1 MLAGN
6 SNTNSMNE
14 NSDAVMQTMK
24 HNILRRLTCDLGKL
38 PAAATQRDWLDAAL
52 LVLRDTISAQ
62 WLADASVAA
71 SVKRVNY
78 LSLEFLIGRILRD
91 ALQNTGLLQSMQS
104 AFGEL
109 GLDLDLTA
117 ALEPDAA
124 LGNGGLGRLAAC
136 FMDSMSTLDIP
147 AFGYGIRYR
156 HGLFKQSIS
165 GGQQQEAPEDW
176 LELGNA
182 WELRRGDLNYTVC
195 FGGHVEIRGEKR
207 IWHPGENL
215 RAIAYDV
222 AIPGWKTKRIN
233 TLRIWHATAPVPFDL
248 EKFNFG
254 DHVGALSAEARG
266 DVINRVLYPADS
278 NPAGHEL
285 RLRQQYFFVSASVQD
300 IIHRHLLL
308 HPSVKTLHETA
319 AMQLNDTH
327 PAIAIAELMRILM
340 DVYDVPFEEALGITQ
355 RTCSYTNH
363 TLLPEALE
371 TWPVAL
377 FEHLLPRHLQIIFDL
392 NARVIDDAHEKKLTD
407 FGFLASISLIDESNG
422 RKVRMGQLAF
432 VGSHKIN
439 GVSALHSGLMAETVF
454 KSLNTLYEGKIINKT
469 NGVTPRRWVQ
479 LINPRLASLVEDVI
493 GGGFRDDAELISA
506 FDASATD
513 RQVQSKFAVI
523 KHENKVILSALI
535 KDRVG
540 VKVDPGAIFDVQIKR
555 IHEYKRQQMAIL
567 ETVALYL
574 AMKSSP
580 NGKWVP
586 RVKIFAGKA
595 AASYWEA
602 KTTIRLI
609 NDVAHLV
616 NADPQTRDFLKV
628 VFVPNYNVSLA
639 EVIVPAADISE
650 QISTAGMEASGT
662 GNMKLA
668 MNGAITVGTYDGAN
682 VEISEKVGL
691 DNIFIFGLSAKQV
704 IEQRTSGYHPQDI
717 IAKSSHLKSALDAIG
732 GGLFSPGEPHRYA
745 DFVHRISHSDWFMV
759 AADFASYSEAL
770 SRAEALWEKPDA
782 WNKVAIHNTAR
793 TGWFSSDRTIKE
805 YAREIW
811 GVPA

>member
-1 MLAGN
+1 LLSIEPATIHVKSNGDGTMLM
-6 SNTNSMNE
+6 TK
-14 NSDAVMQTMK
+14 DDL
-24 HNILRRLTCDLGKL
+24 LRRLMCDIGKT
-38 PAAATQRDWLDAAL
+38 AESATERDWLDAAL
-52 LVLRDTISAQ
+52 LVLRDKINGQ
-62 WLADASVAA
+62 WLSDSKDNAA
-71 SVKRVNY
+71 AKRVNY
-78 LSLEFLIGRILRD
+78 LSLEFLIGRMLRD
-91 ALQNTGLLQSMQS
+91 ALQNTGLLQSMQT
-104 AFGEL
+104 AFREL
-109 GLDLDLTA
+109 GLDLDLA
-117 ALEPDAA
+117 AAFEPDAA

-136 FMDSMSTLDIP
+136 FMDSMSSLSIP

-156 HGLFKQSIS
+156 HGLFRQSIVE
-165 GGQQQEAPEDW
+165 GQQREAPEDW

-182 WELRRGDLNYTVC
+182 WELRRGDLNYIVG
-195 FGGHVEIRGEKR
+195 FGGHVEVQGEKR
-207 IWHPGENL
+207 IWRTGEDL
-215 RAIAYDV
+215 KAIAYDV
-222 AIPGWKTKRIN
+222 PIPGWKSSRIN
-233 TLRIWHATAPVPFDL
+233 TLRLWHASAPAPFDL
-248 EKFNFG
+248 DKFNHG
-254 DHVGALSAEARG
+254 DHAGALSAETRA

-285 RLRQQYFFVSASVQD
+285 RLRQQYFFVSASIQD
-300 IIHRHLLL
+300 IVRRHLSL

-327 PAIAIAELMRILM
+327 PAIAIAELMRVLM
-340 DVYDVPFEEALGITQ
+340 DIHDIPFDDALAITQ
-355 RTCSYTNH
+355 RVCSYTNH

-377 FEHLLPRHLQIIFDL
+377 FEYLLPRHLQIIFDL
-392 NARVIDDAHEKKLTD
+392 NARVIEDAHEKKMTD
-407 FGFLASISLIDESNG
+407 FGFLASISLIDEGNG
-422 RKVRMGQLAF
+422 RRVRMGQLAF
-432 VGSHKIN
+432 VGSHKVN
-439 GVSALHSGLMAETVF
+439 GVSALHSGLMGDTVF
-454 KSLNTLYEGKIINKT
+454 KSLNELYGGKIINKT
-469 NGVTPRRWVQ
+469 NGVTPRRWMQ
-479 LINPRLASLVEDVI
+479 LINPGLANLVEDTI

-513 RQVQSKFAVI
+513 KGVQTQFASIKSK
-523 KHENKVILSALI
+523 NKERLATLV
-535 KDRVG
+535 KDRAG
-540 VKVDPGAIFDVQIKR
+540 VKIDPRAIFDVQIKR

-574 AMKSSP
+574 AMKATP

-595 AASYWEA
+595 AASYWVA

-616 NADPQTRDFLKV
+616 NSDPKTRDFLKV
-628 VFVPNYNVSLA
+628 VFIPNYNVSLA

-682 VEISEKVGL
+682 VEISEKVGR
-691 DNIFIFGLSAKQV
+691 DNIFIFGLSAEEVMDLRK
-704 IEQRTSGYHPQDI
+704 TGYHPQDI
-717 IAKSSHLKSALDAIG
+717 IAKSSHLKAALDAVG
-732 GGLFSPGEPHRYA
+732 GGLFSPGEPHRYS

-759 AADFASYSEAL
+759 AADFAAYSEAL

-811 GVPA
+811 GVPV